1 MSRFNKIE
9 LNVETQETPIPV
21 ESVRV
26 GEKLENLYKYD
37 INVYTINYNIL
48 RVVSGMGNVEFSN

>member
-9 LNVETQETPIPV
+9 LNVETQQTPYPKF
-21 ESVRV
+21 SVG
-26 GEKLENLYKYD
+26 GEELENLYKYD